1 MWRDNWSI
9 NHGAT
14 VNYLKKVS
22 LFSIPYIKKF
32 PSKLKLEKTQNKN
45 KIHIFFNFQIEKD
58 FIIGAMQ
65 YNTKKPNVPLNP
77 HTHTKINNNQN

>member
-1 MWRDNWSI
+1 MKYILILKRMKIRLIIKNHKYMWRDNWSI

-45 KIHIFFNFQIEKD
+45 KIHIFFNF
-58 FIIGAMQ
+58 
-65 YNTKKPNVPLNP
+65 
-77 HTHTKINNNQN
+77 